1 MARARDQDI
10 QLTQAVK
17 VSYTVEGSGSY
28 CTVLNGRHNVYVHPA
43 VAYNAARSG
52 QASSGRG
59 KNGTPA
65 RNGGAGGGGHRGEAV
80 MGSCCLRDVAWGVCD
95 ARWVPLQRVCRFY
108 CVMPSDLIRY
118 LTVRE
123 GAMGDPLTA

>member
-28 CTVLNGRHNVYVHPA
+28 CTVLNERHNVYVHPA
-43 VAYNAARSG
+43 VAYNAARTG
-52 QASSGRG
+52 QASSSRG

-65 RNGGAGGGGHRGEAV
+65 RNGSAAGGYRGEAV
-80 MGSCCLRDVAWGVCD
+80 MGSCCLRDVAWGVCY
-95 ARWVPLQRVCRFY
+95 AR
-108 CVMPSDLIRY
+108 
-118 LTVRE
+118 
-123 GAMGDPLTA
+123 